1 MRVSATATARRQPA
15 QDTSIF
21 ATLARLLP
29 FIRPAL
35 PRITLGMLAALGA
48 GLCALAIPQVLEALV
63 NGPLAGSA
71 ADGDA
76 RGLWLAVA
84 AVFALGVLE
93 AAFVF
98 ARRRL
103 ILTPTTYVEAT
114 MRRSLFHHLQDL
126 PLAFHDQWPGGQ
138 LLSRSM
144 SDLSML
150 RRWMAFGAVM
160 LVVNTVTV
168 AVGVGLM
175 VSTAGPLGWVYL
187 VGAIPMMFVSFRFSR
202 RFRRISRLSQDQA
215 GDLATTVEES
225 VHGIRVLKAYGRGPE
240 AYHSFSKQADRLR
253 TTEIT
258 KARQMSIFTFSII
271 SIPEAVLAVC
281 VVWGIYLVTQG
292 HLTVGALVAF
302 FATASVINGPVEQL
316 GQLMSMSLY
325 AKTAVD
331 RYFEVLDSPN
341 TVSDP
346 EHPVELTD
354 ARGEVRFES
363 VRFHYPDAPPA
374 DLLPAHGH
382 VPHEAP
388 RTEVLCGVDL
398 TVRPGETMA
407 LVGLTGSGKTTMAA
421 LVPRLFDVTSGAVLI
436 DGVDVRALTRNEL
449 RTHVAI
455 AFEDATLFSASVR
468 ENVLLGAPPEHS
480 SEADLRRALDVA
492 QAHFVHKLPDG
503 VDTTIGEEG
512 LSLSGGQRQRLAL
525 ARAIAA
531 RPQVLVLDDPL
542 SALDVETEEAVTARL
557 REELADTTVIVV
569 AHRPSTVALADRVAV
584 LQDGRVTG
592 VGHHSE
598 LLANHLHYRFVIS
611 SLIEDEEFDRARGVR
626 L

>member
-1 MRVSATATARRQPA
+1 MRVSTASAQRQP
-15 QDTSIF
+15 TSGTPTI

-29 FIRPAL
+29 FVRPAL
-35 PRITLGMLAALGA
+35 PRMGAGMLAALGA
-48 GLCALAIPQVLEALV
+48 GLCALAIPQVLESLV
-63 NGPLAGSA
+63 NGPLAGA
-71 ADGDA
+71 AESGDA
-76 RGLWLAVA
+76 RGLWTAVG
-84 AVFALGVLE
+84 AVLGLGLLE
-93 AAFVF
+93 ALFVF
-98 ARRRL
+98 ARRRF
-103 ILTPTTYVEAT
+103 ILTPTTHVEAQ
-114 MRRSLFHHLQDL
+114 MRTSLFRHLQDL

-150 RRWMAFGAVM
+150 RRWMAFGIVM
-160 LVVNTVTV
+160 LVVNLVTV
-168 AVGVGLM
+168 SVGVGLM
-175 VSTAGPLGWVYL
+175 VATAGPLGWVYL
-187 VGAIPMMFVSFRFSR
+187 AGAIPMSFLSFRFSR
-202 RFRRISRLSQDQA
+202 RFRRISRQSQDQA

-240 AYHSFSKQADRLR
+240 AYRSFSAQADQLR
-253 TTEIT
+253 RTEMN
-258 KARQMSIFTFSII
+258 KARQMSAFTFSII
-271 SIPEAVLAVC
+271 TIPELVLGAC
-281 VVWGIYLVTQG
+281 VLWGIWLVTQG
-292 HLTVGALVAF
+292 DLTVGAIVAF
-302 FATASVINGPVEQL
+302 FATAAVINGPVEQL
-316 GQLMSMSLY
+316 GHLLSMSLN

-341 TVSDP
+341 LVADP
-346 EHPVELTD
+346 EEPVEI
-354 ARGEVRFES
+354 AEPRGEVRFEG

-374 DLLPAHGH
+374 DLVRAHSQ

-388 RTEVLCGVDL
+388 RAEVLCGVDL
-398 TVRPGETMA
+398 TVRPGETLA

-421 LVPRLFDVTSGAVLI
+421 LVPRLFDVTAGAVLL
-436 DGVDVRALTRNEL
+436 DGVDVRRMTRHHL

-468 ENVLLGAPPEHS
+468 ENVLLGAPPDAS
-480 SEADLRRALDVA
+480 GDDDLERALEIA
-492 QAHFVHKLPDG
+492 QAGFVHNLPDG
-503 VDTTIGEEG
+503 VETTIGEEG

-531 RPQVLVLDDPL
+531 RPRVLVLDDPL

-584 LQDGRVTG
+584 LQDGKVTG
-592 VGHHSE
+592 VGTHSE
-598 LLANHLHYRFVIS
+598 LLADHLHYRFVIS

-626 L
+626 A